1 MTSEEKTNQQD
12 GLVYGYYLNGDKK
25 GEEINQAQ
33 LPEDLNS
40 EDSMWLHFNYK
51 HQLSQEWISKQK
63 VLGDFVITALLDEE
77 TRPRAS
83 IMKNGVLISLR
94 GVNLNPGADPEDM
107 IAIRLWTDGKHIIS
121 TRSRSSLSARDIA
134 NLVCQKEGPETPGE
148 FIALLT
154 ELLISRMDDTIQNIE
169 EQVAEIEE
177 TILQTES
184 YSLRS
189 VIANL
194 RRQAISLRR
203 YLAPQR
209 EAMLQLQNEKITW
222 FTSSDRIHLRET
234 NDRLTRY
241 IEDVDSA
248 RDRAAVTQEELVNRL
263 SEQLNSRMYVLSIVA
278 AIFLPL
284 GFLTGLLGINVGGI
298 PGADNPYAFVMF
310 TVALVTIVALQIW
323 IFKVKRWF

>member
-1 MTSEEKTNQQD
+1 MAAEEKANVQD
-12 GLVYGYYLNGDKK
+12 GLVYGYYLNGENK
-25 GEEINQAQ
+25 GVEIRSDQ
-33 LPEDLNS
+33 LPENLDS
-40 EDSMWLHFNYK
+40 ADSMWLHFNYR
-51 HQLSQEWISKQK
+51 HQMTQDWIRKQE
-63 VLGDFVITALLDEE
+63 VLGDFVVNALLDEE

-83 IMKNGVLISLR
+83 IMRNGVLISLR

-107 IAIRLWTDGKHIIS
+107 IAIRLWSDGKHIIS

-134 NLVCQKEGPETPGE
+134 NLVCAKEGPETPGE

-154 ELLISRMDDTIQNIE
+154 ELLISRMDDTIQSIE
-169 EQVAEIEE
+169 DQVAEIEE
-177 TILQTES
+177 TILETES
-184 YSLRS
+184 YTLRS

-209 EAMLQLQNEKITW
+209 EAMLQLQNEKISW
-222 FTSSDRIHLRET
+222 FTASDRIHLRET

-241 IEDVDSA
+241 IEDIDSA

-298 PGADNPYAFVMF
+298 PGADNPYAFAIF
-310 TVALVTIVALQIW
+310 AIALVAIVALQIW